1 MLGALSP
8 APPTSSRQGPL
19 SPTTECGWTPSTRS
33 ASTCPLHWLGSAAS
47 FSPFCTATRGAAGRA
62 RAPRRGLAGIY
73 LSLSA
78 GFAAILVLVCY
89 AAAALVVARPNY
101 RTVEQVTGGLW
112 RQVGAVGA
120 ALLLAVLAYAAFRG
134 TFAHAIFYG
143 GAFGS
148 VSVARLLFAHDALAT
163 EAVGGLVLVALVGAA
178 AAWRRERPREDREG
192 RR

>member
-1 MLGALSP
+1 MDS
-8 APPTSSRQGPL
+8 
-19 SPTTECGWTPSTRS
+19 
-33 ASTCPLHWLGSAAS
+33 LHAIGFYVSAALAGLGGILLA
-47 FSPFCTATRGAAGRA
+47 FLHGHVRRGAALALTGL
-62 RAPRRGLAGIY
+62 GLAGIY

-78 GFAAILVLVCY
+78 GFAAIVVLICY
-89 AAAALVVARPNY
+89 AVAALVLARPDY

-120 ALLLAVLAYAAFRG
+120 ALLMAVLAYAAFRG

-163 EAVGGLVLVALVGAA
+163 EAVAGLVLVALAGAA
-178 AAWRRERPREDREG
+178 AAWRRDRPREDREG